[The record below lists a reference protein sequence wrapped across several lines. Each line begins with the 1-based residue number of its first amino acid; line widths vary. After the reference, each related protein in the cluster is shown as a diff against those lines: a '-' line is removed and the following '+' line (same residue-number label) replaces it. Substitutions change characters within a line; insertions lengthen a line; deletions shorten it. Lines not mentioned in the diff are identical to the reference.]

1 METAPHAGKTTLWLI
16 VFRTR
21 RATIQARAP
30 CRPSTWL
37 RTTLSTVEG
46 SQAGASFF
54 VRHSGVLRIVSYAN
68 ERVGS
73 GVA

>member
-1 METAPHAGKTTLWLI
+1 MKRKGADALI
-16 VFRTR
+16 RYGNR
-21 RATIQARAP
+21 SAHRKNDALAHRLQNAARDHSGSRA
-30 CRPSTWL
+30 L
-37 RTTLSTVEG
+37 